1 MCGFPKRGR
10 CPRAGVV
17 ARQPRPLQR
26 HPKTPPPPQHRVA
39 GRAWGQADGSGASYR
54 KLQGICKV
62 TSTQQLDW
70 APAGSGAQ
78 QTPSAGGGPACRGGA
93 GHLGSGLSQSGSLHS
108 PPWALPILAK
118 ALPLSRCFPVKAEA
132 LKMLFHRAGAAGRL
146 CRLSGPAGGG
156 TQGSRDGRLGKEGQE
171 GWQDGEGNGRLCSPA
186 SWLRVRA
193 REPGCLA

>member
-1 MCGFPKRGR
+1 MWLPEK
-10 CPRAGVV
+10 
-17 ARQPRPLQR
+17 RPLSQGWSCCQTTSSSPET
-26 HPKTPPPPQHRVA
+26 PKDPSTPPAQS
-39 GRAWGQADGSGASYR
+39 GGEGLGSGRRIRSF
-54 KLQGICKV
+54 LQQTPGICKV
-62 TSTQQLDW
+62 TSTQQSDW